1 MAGRE
6 ARYLLEP
13 GKLQEAVR
21 TADVVVIDTMGASE
35 KLQETVRVALER
47 CEGERI
53 VIGNTLREYLR
64 LGSFSMAAMRKSR
77 KKKEAKTEGGQKQ
90 KGNAL
95 DKMHK
100 MRRMAL
106 MLGNVLPFGV
116 TRDMKNVFLL
126 IDYWQQAT
134 QEGIFSFFYLRLRQC
149 GREKFLPKA

>member
-1 MAGRE
+1 MKFVFVAVSVLALRQVREFERRYRERWPEGELAVECFYVAGRE
-6 ARYLLEP
+6 ARYLLES

-21 TADVVVIDTMGASE
+21 TADVAVIDTMGASE

-77 KKKEAKTEGGQKQ
+77 KKKEAKTEEGQKQ

-95 DKMHK
+95 DKMRK
-100 MRRMAL
+100 MRRMTL

-116 TRDMKNVFLL
+116 T
-126 IDYWQQAT
+126 
-134 QEGIFSFFYLRLRQC
+134 
-149 GREKFLPKA
+149 